1 MSAVEAFCDDT
12 GYPQTP
18 QTRFDEATLGA
29 AGMLAR
35 LGTGDVQQMGGTLL
49 AQAIPPVPRSTS
61 RSRRGR
67 TCRAG

>member
-12 GYPQTP
+12 GYPQT
-18 QTRFDEATLGA
+18 RFDEATLGA
-29 AGMLAR
+29 AGLLAR
-35 LGTGDVQQMGGTLL
+35 LGNGDVQQMGTLL